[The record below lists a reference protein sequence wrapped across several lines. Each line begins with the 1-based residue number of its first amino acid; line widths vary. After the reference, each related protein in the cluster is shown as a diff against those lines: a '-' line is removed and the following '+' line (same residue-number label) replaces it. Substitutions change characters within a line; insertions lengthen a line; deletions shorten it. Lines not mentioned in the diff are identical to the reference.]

1 MASLPADTIPRT
13 HRIVE
18 HSRDQLLG
26 IASGEATFED
36 CRLRYGRTQERL
48 ARERKGRVT
57 AARVAETDRNWA
69 STADVLSEM
78 MRWGAVERKPLPSAR
93 RFVDA
98 HREELFELTSEIGQT
113 LVAAASTSASEYV
126 DSVTEV
132 LIVAHPHLQRL
143 LDALDAGPII
153 WPVVSQG
160 DIHRGR
166 EAQLGTVGWAN
177 WAAEMIGGGIEP
189 SGVEKIVTSHLTRR
203 FGKRPPESPSDR
215 ALVEAMNDAM
225 AVAGFTARGL
235 PLDATTLK
243 TLIRWGSELLLVD
256 QTRYAPAYAQR
267 NVVWLAADLE
277 SSVDGQARPVR
288 RGLRRHGKEVAAALV
303 DSYFAQAAAADSS
316 LQEPYLPV
324 HTVRAQAA
332 LETKVMRAL
341 GDRVLTELVDGG
353 YSELNVLVFAHIGT
367 RAALPS
373 SEPPFRYEG
382 RRRLELTM
390 SRTHKKRRHDE

>member
-1 MASLPADTIPRT
+1 MSSLPADTIPRT

-69 STADVLSEM
+69 PTADVLSEM

-98 HREELFELTSEIGQT
+98 HREEVFELTDDTGKA
-113 LVAAASTSASEYV
+113 LADAAGSSASQYV
-126 DSVTEV
+126 DRVTEV
-132 LIVAHPHLQRL
+132 LIAAHPHLQRL
-143 LDALDAGPII
+143 LVALDAGPII

-160 DIHRGR
+160 DIQRGR
-166 EAQLGTVGWAN
+166 EAKLGTAGWAD
-177 WAAEMIGGGIEP
+177 WATEMIGGGIEP
-189 SGVEKIVTSHLTRR
+189 SGVERIITSHLGRR

-215 ALVEAMNDAM
+215 ALAEAMNDAM
-225 AVAGFTARGL
+225 AVAGFSARDL
-235 PLDATTLK
+235 PLDATTIK
-243 TLIRWGSELLLVD
+243 TLIRWGGELLLVD
-256 QTRYAPAYAQR
+256 QTRYAPAYSQR
-267 NVVWLAADLE
+267 NIVWLAADLE
-277 SSVDGQARPVR
+277 SNEDGQPRPIR
-288 RGLRRHGKEVAAALV
+288 RGLRRHGRDVAAALV
-303 DSYFAQAAAADSS
+303 DSYFEQATAADSS

-332 LETKVMRAL
+332 LKAKVMRAL
-341 GDRVLTELVDGG
+341 GDHVLTELVDGS
-353 YSELNVLVFAHIGT
+353 YDELDVLVFVHIGT

-382 RRRLELTM
+382 RRGW
-390 SRTHKKRRHDE
+390 S